1 MWTGEH
7 VDVSDGDADDKVE
20 SDGVIDVCLMLKKKE
35 CRDCHAGHQGH
46 ARRGRLEVDRCDR
59 EVRGRVMNV
68 MSVALTT
75 EVKKS
80 MQVMPCATS
89 EKDAV
94 RVGVQQVQD
103 HQARRR
109 DVRCGREQGG
119 RTRKKM
125 LMRKTATK
133 PK

>member
-1 MWTGEH
+1 
-7 VDVSDGDADDKVE
+7 
-20 SDGVIDVCLMLKKKE
+20 
-35 CRDCHAGHQGH
+35 
-46 ARRGRLEVDRCDR
+46 
-59 EVRGRVMNV
+59 MNV

-119 RTRKKM
+119 RARKKKM
-125 LMRKTATK
+125 TRKTATTPK
-133 PK
+133 PCTQELPCVMLSKNDRRDVAQP